1 MMKNPLASV
10 IVVLSMG
17 RGYWRSRHDRQ
28 AEEALP
34 RCFVADAGQRRS
46 AGGEDRPIQPEPWHA
61 VRHID
66 VNQDSHSYAQA
77 KAVEINAP

>member
-46 AGGEDRPIQPEPWHA
+46 AGGR
-61 VRHID
+61 ID
-66 VNQDSHSYAQA
+66 LYNPSLGTLSVT
-77 KAVEINAP
+77 